1 MSRINIDNSE
11 LRVVFFYFVVH
22 TRALSAVLQRDLT
35 AWAITE
41 GAASADGIIASS
53 YMSGQD
59 AESALASL
67 SKYDIPEESM
77 FFGLEDGSELI
88 LLGEDGGD
96 DTITPTSWL
105 RLRRT
110 TEGAFVSLRQLDGK
124 IEGVNAC

>member
-1 MSRINIDNSE
+1 MNGQEE
-11 LRVVFFYFVVH
+11 LRVVFYYFVIH
-22 TRALSAVLQRDLT
+22 TETLSDDCNESLR

-67 SKYDIPEESM
+67 SEYDIPEESM

-105 RLRRT
+105 RLRRST
-110 TEGAFVSLRQLDGK
+110 QGSFVSLRQPDCK